1 MEYHICNN
9 CERKGICI
17 NAFYGPNPYACY
29 HVLPNVRRIRDI
41 EFTTKL
47 ISEEMSKNKYK

>member
-1 MEYHICNN
+1 MKYHICNN
-9 CERKGICI
+9 CEQKGICI

-29 HVLPNVRRIRDI
+29 HVLPNVRRIKDI